1 MENSTESRIENI
13 PVQLENGVLIRVEAT
28 RISPSIHAGIPGEE
42 IESDVGAKIQS
53 LKEVTDAIEGIAGSV
68 VESLKKFNPSKS
80 TIEFGVEFGYESGQL
95 TALIVKGTAK
105 ANLKITM
112 EWTKE

>member
-1 MENSTESRIENI
+1 MENSKESRIENI
-13 PVQLENGVLIRVEAT
+13 PVQLENGAFMRVEAT
-28 RISPSIHAGIPGEE
+28 VIGSNIQVGDGEE
-42 IESDVGAKIQS
+42 IESEVGASIQS

-68 VESLKKFNPSKS
+68 VESLKKFKPSKS
-80 TIEFGVEFGYESGQL
+80 SIEFGVEFGYESGQL
-95 TALIVKGTAK
+95 TALIVKGTGK

>member
-1 MENSTESRIENI
+1 MENSKESRIENI
-13 PVQLENGVLIRVEAT
+13 PVQLENGALIRVEAT
-28 RISPSIHAGIPGEE
+28 VIGSSIQVGEGKE
-42 IESDVGAKIQS
+42 IESDVGANIQS

-68 VESLKKFNPSKS
+68 VESLKKFKPSKS
-80 TIEFGVEFGYESGQL
+80 SIEFGVEFGYESGQL
-95 TALIVKGTAK
+95 TALIVKGTGK

>member
-1 MENSTESRIENI
+1 METLKDSQIENI
-13 PVQLENGVLIRVEAT
+13 PVQLENGVQIRVEAT
-28 RISPSIHAGIPGEE
+28 VIGSSLQIGVEGEE
-42 IESDVGAKIQS
+42 IESDVGARIQS

-68 VESLKKFNPSKS
+68 VESLKKFKPSKS
-80 TIEFGVEFGYESGQL
+80 SIEFGVEFGYESGQL
-95 TALIVKGTAK
+95 TALIVKGTSK